1 MFFYLVTPLIL
12 IASSSLGLLINPSWS
27 VSPFVWVFILVPIID
42 LVLPYLSKQDA
53 DLRENMLHNFS
64 ILIILPCILFLV
76 VFGLIVVSNSTISI
90 LVAAA
95 LGAAVGMSG
104 GSIGITTAH
113 ELIHRQNKYMR
124 GIGVLLLVLCCYGH
138 FRIEHVYGHHKHVAT
153 KEDPATAR
161 RGENF
166 YFYFIRCVINS
177 VISSWNIEKNILDKK
192 NINTFSTQN
201 RMLHYFVLE
210 FIFLFIAFFIA
221 GTNGLVF
228 VFFHSFVSITL
239 LELVNYIQHYGLER
253 KIQNGKYE
261 RFTDHHSWNSRHISA
276 NWSTFNLG
284 LHAEHHQSASKHY
297 PLLSQEEKVIEM
309 PANYSIMLIMAL
321 IPPLWFFV
329 MDRKLE
335 FLMYKRSDD
344 KR

>member
-27 VSPFVWVFILVPIID
+27 VSPFIWVFILVPIID
-42 LVLPYLSKQDA
+42 LVLPYLSKQDV
-53 DLRENMLHNFS
+53 DLKENVLHNFS

-76 VFGLIVVSNSTISI
+76 VFGLIVVSDSSISFLI
-90 LVAAA
+90 AAA

-192 NINTFSTQN
+192 NINTLSLQN

-210 FIFLFIAFFIA
+210 IIFLFIAFFVA
-221 GTNGLVF
+221 GINGLVF
-228 VFFHSFVSITL
+228 VIFHSFVSITL

-253 KIQNGKYE
+253 KMQNGKYE

-284 LHAEHHQSASKHY
+284 LHAEHHQSASKPY

-329 MDRKLE
+329 MNRKLAS
-335 FLMYKRSDD
+335 LN
-344 KR
+344 

>member
-1 MFFYLVTPLIL
+1 MIFYLVTPLIL
-12 IASSSLGLLINPSWS
+12 IGASSLGLIINPSWS
-27 VSPFVWVFILVPIID
+27 IAPFIWVFVLVPLID
-42 LVLPYLSKQDA
+42 LALPYLSKQDV
-53 DLRENMLHNFS
+53 DLTENVLHNFS
-64 ILIILPCILFLV
+64 ILIILPCILFLI
-76 VFGLIVVSNSTISI
+76 VFGLIVVSNSSISI

-124 GIGVLLLVLCCYGH
+124 GIGIILLVLCCYGH

-161 RGENF
+161 KGENF

-192 NINTFSTQN
+192 NINALSLKN

-210 FIFLFIAFFIA
+210 IIFLFIAFFIA
-221 GTNGLVF
+221 GINGLVF

-253 KIQNGKYE
+253 KLQNGKYE

-297 PLLSQEEKVIEM
+297 PLLSQKEKVIEM

-329 MDRKLE
+329 MNRKLAS
-335 FLMYKRSDD
+335 LN
-344 KR
+344 

>member
-27 VSPFVWVFILVPIID
+27 VSPFIWVFILVPIID
-42 LVLPYLSKQDA
+42 LVLPYLSKQDV
-53 DLRENMLHNFS
+53 DLKENMLHNFS
-64 ILIILPCILFLV
+64 ILIILPCILFLIA
-76 VFGLIVVSNSTISI
+76 FGLIVVSDSSISL

-192 NINTFSTQN
+192 NINTLSLQN

-210 FIFLFIAFFIA
+210 IIFLFIAFFVA
-221 GTNGLVF
+221 GINGLVF
-228 VFFHSFVSITL
+228 VIFHSFVSITL

-253 KIQNGKYE
+253 KMQNGKYE

-321 IPPLWFFV
+321 IPPLWFFI
-329 MDRKLE
+329 MDRKLAS
-335 FLMYKRSDD
+335 LN
-344 KR
+344 

>member
-27 VSPFVWVFILVPIID
+27 VSPFIWVFILVPIID
-42 LVLPYLSKQDA
+42 LVLPYLSKQDV
-53 DLRENMLHNFS
+53 DLRENVLHNFS
-64 ILIILPCILFLV
+64 ILIILPCILFLI
-76 VFGLIVVSNSTISI
+76 VFGLIVVSDSSISI

-124 GIGVLLLVLCCYGH
+124 GIGILLLVLCCYGH

-166 YFYFIRCVINS
+166 YLYFIRCVINS
-177 VISSWNIEKNILDKK
+177 VISSWHIEKNILDKK
-192 NINTFSTQN
+192 NISTLSPQN
-201 RMLHYFVLE
+201 RMLHYFILE
-210 FIFLFIAFFIA
+210 IIFLFIAFFVA
-221 GTNGLVF
+221 GINGLIF
-228 VFFHSFVSITL
+228 VILHSFVSIIL

-253 KIQNGKYE
+253 KMQNGKYE

-321 IPPLWFFV
+321 IPPLWFFI
-329 MDRKLE
+329 MDRKLAS
-335 FLMYKRSDD
+335 LN
-344 KR
+344 

>member
-1 MFFYLVTPLIL
+1 MIFYLVTPLIL
-12 IASSSLGLLINPSWS
+12 IGASSLGLIINPSWS
-27 VSPFVWVFILVPIID
+27 ISPFIWVFVLVPLID
-42 LVLPYLSKQDA
+42 LALPYLSKQDV
-53 DLRENMLHNFS
+53 DLTENVLHNFS
-64 ILIILPCILFLV
+64 ILIILPCILFLI
-76 VFGLIVVSNSTISI
+76 VFGLIVVSNSSISI

-124 GIGVLLLVLCCYGH
+124 GIGIILLVLCCYGH

-161 RGENF
+161 KGENF

-192 NINTFSTQN
+192 NINALSLKN

-210 FIFLFIAFFIA
+210 IIFLFIAFFIA
-221 GTNGLVF
+221 GINGLVF

-253 KIQNGKYE
+253 KLQNGKYE

-297 PLLSQEEKVIEM
+297 PLLSQKEKVIEM

-329 MDRKLE
+329 MNRKLAS
-335 FLMYKRSDD
+335 LN
-344 KR
+344 

>member
-1 MFFYLVTPLIL
+1 MLFYLVTPLIL

-27 VSPFVWVFILVPIID
+27 VSPFIWVFILVPIID

-53 DLRENMLHNFS
+53 DLKENVLHNFS
-64 ILIILPCILFLV
+64 ILIILPCILFLI
-76 VFGLIVVSNSTISI
+76 VFGLIVVSDSSISL

-95 LGAAVGMSG
+95 LGTAVGMSG

-124 GIGVLLLVLCCYGH
+124 GIGVFLLILCCYGH

-192 NINTFSTQN
+192 NINTLSLQN

-210 FIFLFIAFFIA
+210 IIFLFIAFFVA
-221 GTNGLVF
+221 GINGLVF
-228 VFFHSFVSITL
+228 VVFHSFVSITL

-253 KIQNGKYE
+253 KMENGKYE

-329 MDRKLE
+329 MDKKINKLKT
-335 FLMYKRSDD
+335 LNIN
-344 KR
+344 

>member
-27 VSPFVWVFILVPIID
+27 VSPFIWVFILVPIID

-53 DLRENMLHNFS
+53 DLRENVLHNFS

-76 VFGLIVVSNSTISI
+76 VFGLIVVSDSTISL

-138 FRIEHVYGHHKHVAT
+138 FRIEHVYGHHKNVAT

-192 NINTFSTQN
+192 NINTLSLQN

-210 FIFLFIAFFIA
+210 IIFLFIAFFIA
-221 GTNGLVF
+221 GINGLVF
-228 VFFHSFVSITL
+228 VIFHSFVSITL

-253 KIQNGKYE
+253 KMQNGKYE

-321 IPPLWFFV
+321 IPPLWFFI
-329 MDRKLE
+329 MDKKIDKL
-335 FLMYKRSDD
+335 KRIII
-344 KR
+344 

>member
-27 VSPFVWVFILVPIID
+27 VSPFIWVFILVPIID

-53 DLRENMLHNFS
+53 ELRENVLHNFS
-64 ILIILPCILFLV
+64 ILIILPCILFLI
-76 VFGLIVVSNSTISI
+76 VFGLIVVSDSTISI

-124 GIGVLLLVLCCYGH
+124 GIGVFLLVLCCYGH

-192 NINTFSTQN
+192 NINTLSPQN

-210 FIFLFIAFFIA
+210 IIFLFIAFFIA
-221 GTNGLVF
+221 GTNGLIF
-228 VFFHSFVSITL
+228 VIFHSFVSITL

-253 KIQNGKYE
+253 KMENGKYE

-309 PANYSIMLIMAL
+309 PANYSIILIMAL
-321 IPPLWFFV
+321 IPPLWFFI
-329 MDRKLE
+329 MDRKLKS
-335 FLMYKRSDD
+335 LN
-344 KR
+344 

>member
-1 MFFYLVTPLIL
+1 MIFYLVTPLIL
-12 IASSSLGLLINPSWS
+12 IGASSLGLIINPSWS
-27 VSPFVWVFILVPIID
+27 ISPFIWVFVLVPLID
-42 LVLPYLSKQDA
+42 LLLPYLSKQDV
-53 DLRENMLHNFS
+53 DLRENILHNFS
-64 ILIILPCILFLV
+64 ILIILPCILFLII
-76 VFGLIVVSNSTISI
+76 FGLIVVSDSSINI
-90 LVAAA
+90 LVAAS

-161 RGENF
+161 KGENF

-192 NINTFSTQN
+192 NINTLSLQN

-210 FIFLFIAFFIA
+210 IILLSIAFFIA
-221 GTNGLVF
+221 GTNGLIF
-228 VFFHSFVSITL
+228 VIFHSFVSITL

-253 KIQNGKYE
+253 KMQNGKYE

-284 LHAEHHQSASKHY
+284 LHAEHHQSASKPY

-321 IPPLWFFV
+321 IPPLWFFI
-329 MDRKLE
+329 MDKKIDKL
-335 FLMYKRSDD
+335 KRIII
-344 KR
+344 

>member
-1 MFFYLVTPLIL
+1 MIFYLVTPLIL
-12 IASSSLGLLINPSWS
+12 IFSSSLGLLIDPSWS
-27 VSPFVWVFILVPIID
+27 VSPFIWVFILVPIID
-42 LVLPYLSKQDA
+42 LVLPYLSKQDIE
-53 DLRENMLHNFS
+53 LKENIFHNFS
-64 ILIILPCILFLV
+64 ILIVLPCILFLIF
-76 VFGLIVVSNSTISI
+76 FGLIVVSDPQITF
-90 LVAAA
+90 LTAAA

-124 GIGVLLLVLCCYGH
+124 GIGVLLLIVCCYGH
-138 FRIEHVYGHHKHVAT
+138 FRIEHIYGHHRNVAT

-177 VISSWNIEKNILDKK
+177 VISSWNIEKDILNRK
-192 NINTFSTQN
+192 NIKTFSFQN

-210 FIFLFIAFFIA
+210 FLFLLVAYLFA
-221 GTNGLVF
+221 GINGLIF
-228 VFFHSFVSITL
+228 VVFHSFVSIVL

-253 KIQNGKYE
+253 EKQNGRYE
-261 RFTDHHSWNSRHISA
+261 RFTDLHSWNSRHISA

-297 PLLSQEEKVIEM
+297 PLLSQEEKAIEM
-309 PANYSIMLIMAL
+309 PANYSVMLMMAL
-321 IPPLWFFV
+321 IPPIWFFI
-329 MDRKLE
+329 MNRKIDNL
-335 FLMYKRSDD
+335 KTI
-344 KR
+344 

>member
-1 MFFYLVTPLIL
+1 MIFYLVTPLIL
-12 IASSSLGLLINPSWS
+12 IGASSLGLIINPSWS
-27 VSPFVWVFILVPIID
+27 VSPFIWVFILVPIID

-53 DLRENMLHNFS
+53 DLKENLLHNFF
-64 ILIILPCILFLV
+64 ILIILPCILFLI
-76 VFGLIVVSNSTISI
+76 VFGLIVVSDSSISI
-90 LVAAA
+90 LAAAA

-177 VISSWNIEKNILDKK
+177 VISSWNIEKNTLQKK
-192 NINTFSTQN
+192 NISTFSLQN
-201 RMLHYFVLE
+201 RMIHYFALE
-210 FIFLFIAFFIA
+210 SLFICIAYMIA
-221 GTNGLVF
+221 GFNGLVF
-228 VFFHSFVSITL
+228 VLTHSFVSIML

-253 KIQNGKYE
+253 KMENGKYE

-321 IPPLWFFV
+321 IPPLWFFI
-329 MDRKLE
+329 MHKKLAS
-335 FLMYKRSDD
+335 LN
-344 KR
+344 

>member
-12 IASSSLGLLINPSWS
+12 IASSSLGLIINPSWS
-27 VSPFVWVFILVPIID
+27 VSPFIWVFILVPIID
-42 LVLPYLSKQDA
+42 LMLPYLSKQDA
-53 DLRENMLHNFS
+53 DLSENALHNFS
-64 ILIILPCILFLV
+64 ILIILPCILFLI
-76 VFGLIVVSNSTISI
+76 VFGLIVVSNSSISI

-124 GIGVLLLVLCCYGH
+124 GIGVFLLVLCCYGH

-166 YFYFIRCVINS
+166 YFYFMRCVINS

-192 NINTFSTQN
+192 NIHTLSLQN

-210 FIFLFIAFFIA
+210 IIFLFIAFFIA
-221 GTNGLVF
+221 GINGLVF
-228 VFFHSFVSITL
+228 VIFHSFVSITL

-253 KIQNGKYE
+253 KMENGKYE
-261 RFTDHHSWNSRHISA
+261 RLTHHHSWNSRHISA

-284 LHAEHHQSASKHY
+284 LHAEHHQSASKPY

-309 PANYSIMLIMAL
+309 PANYSIMLVMAL
-321 IPPLWFFV
+321 IPPLWFFI
-329 MDRKLE
+329 MDRKLAS
-335 FLMYKRSDD
+335 LN
-344 KR
+344 

>member
-12 IASSSLGLLINPSWS
+12 ISSSSLGLLINPSWS
-27 VSPFVWVFILVPIID
+27 VSPFIWVFILVPIID
-42 LVLPYLSKQDA
+42 LVLPYLSKQDV
-53 DLRENMLHNFS
+53 DLKENVLHNFS
-64 ILIILPCILFLV
+64 ILIILPCILFLI
-76 VFGLIVVSNSTISI
+76 VFGLMVVSDSSFSFLI
-90 LVAAA
+90 AAA

-124 GIGVLLLVLCCYGH
+124 GIGVFLLVLCCYGH
-138 FRIEHVYGHHKHVAT
+138 FRIEHVYGHHKNVAT

-192 NINTFSTQN
+192 NINTLSLQN

-210 FIFLFIAFFIA
+210 IIFLFIAFFVA
-221 GTNGLVF
+221 GINGLVF
-228 VFFHSFVSITL
+228 IIFHSFVSITL

-253 KIQNGKYE
+253 KMKNGKYE

-284 LHAEHHQSASKHY
+284 LHAEHHQSASKPY

-329 MDRKLE
+329 MNRKLAS
-335 FLMYKRSDD
+335 LN
-344 KR
+344 

>member
-27 VSPFVWVFILVPIID
+27 ISPFIWVFILVPIID
-42 LVLPYLSKQDA
+42 LVLPYLSKQDV
-53 DLRENMLHNFS
+53 DLKENVLHNFS
-64 ILIILPCILFLV
+64 ILIILPCILFLII
-76 VFGLIVVSNSTISI
+76 FGLIVVSDSSISL

-192 NINTFSTQN
+192 NINTLSLQN

-210 FIFLFIAFFIA
+210 IIFLLISFFVA
-221 GTNGLVF
+221 GINGIVF
-228 VFFHSFVSITL
+228 VIFHSFVSITL

-253 KIQNGKYE
+253 KMQNGKYE

-309 PANYSIMLIMAL
+309 PANYSIMLIMSL
-321 IPPLWFFV
+321 IPPLWFFI
-329 MDRKLE
+329 MDRKLAS
-335 FLMYKRSDD
+335 LN
-344 KR
+344 

>member
-1 MFFYLVTPLIL
+1 MIFYLVTPLIL
-12 IASSSLGLLINPSWS
+12 IGASSLGLIINPSWS
-27 VSPFVWVFILVPIID
+27 ISPFIWVFVLVPLID
-42 LVLPYLSKQDA
+42 LVLPYLSKQDV
-53 DLRENMLHNFS
+53 DLKENVLHNFS
-64 ILIILPCILFLV
+64 ILIILPCILFLII
-76 VFGLIVVSNSTISI
+76 FGLIVVSDSSISI

-192 NINTFSTQN
+192 NINTLSLQN

-210 FIFLFIAFFIA
+210 IIFLLIAFFVA
-221 GTNGLVF
+221 GINGLVF
-228 VFFHSFVSITL
+228 VIFHSFVSITL

-253 KIQNGKYE
+253 KMENGKYE

-329 MDRKLE
+329 MNKKINKL
-335 FLMYKRSDD
+335 KSI
-344 KR
+344 

>member
-1 MFFYLVTPLIL
+1 MIFYLVTPLIL
-12 IASSSLGLLINPSWS
+12 IGASSLGLIINPSWS
-27 VSPFVWVFILVPIID
+27 ISPFIWVFVLVPLID
-42 LVLPYLSKQDA
+42 LLLPYLSKQDV
-53 DLRENMLHNFS
+53 DLRENILHNFS
-64 ILIILPCILFLV
+64 ILIILPCILFLII
-76 VFGLIVVSNSTISI
+76 FGLIVVSDSSINI
-90 LVAAA
+90 LVAAS

-161 RGENF
+161 KGENF

-192 NINTFSTQN
+192 NINTLSLQN
-201 RMLHYFVLE
+201 RMLHYFVFE
-210 FIFLFIAFFIA
+210 IIFLLIAFFVA
-221 GTNGLVF
+221 GINGLVF
-228 VFFHSFVSITL
+228 VIFHSFVSILL
-239 LELVNYIQHYGLER
+239 LELVNYIQHYGLQR
-253 KIQNGKYE
+253 KIENGKYE

-284 LHAEHHQSASKHY
+284 LHAEHHQSSSKHY
-297 PLLSQEEKVIEM
+297 PLLSQEEKIIEM

-329 MDRKLE
+329 MNRKLAS
-335 FLMYKRSDD
+335 LN
-344 KR
+344 